1 VGRRWGRD
9 ESRHAGGGTTLIG
22 RYDPTLVLLSVLLAV
37 QGAYVSLALARN
49 TAAETG
55 LRRRL
60 MLAASAFVLG
70 TGIWTMHFVGMLAL
84 TLPVP
89 VDYDILL
96 TLVSA
101 LAAML
106 TVGVAVALAVAGP
119 PVGVNPGANRIL
131 LASVAMGLGISTMH
145 YLGMHA
151 MRMHGTLVHD
161 PAIVALSVAIAVAAS
176 ALSLWLAFGHGCQ
189 APLVVAAVAMAL
201 AISGMHYTAMW
212 AAHFHDGGHALA
224 DAGAP
229 AIPSGV
235 LAVVVA
241 VVAFVI
247 SAVFLLAL
255 VPDGAAVPGARRAG
269 TAPAPEEGRNG
280 RVPVLKNGATV
291 LLSQSDIVS
300 VEADAHYSRLFDGQ
314 ATYFCNLSISEVERR
329 LDPAR
334 FIRVHRSHIV
344 RKEAI
349 AGFRREGSHGHVRLS
364 CTPPREIPVSR
375 GRILTVQQAL
385 GV

>member
-1 VGRRWGRD
+1 
-9 ESRHAGGGTTLIG
+9 
-22 RYDPTLVLLSVLLAV
+22 VLLAV
-37 QGAYVSLALARN
+37 QGAYVSLALARD

-60 MLAASAFVLG
+60 MLAASSFVLG

-84 TLPVP
+84 SLPVP

-96 TLVSA
+96 TLISA
-101 LAAML
+101 LAAIL

-119 PVGVNPGANRIL
+119 PLGTKPGVNRIL
-131 LASVAMGLGISTMH
+131 LASVAMGLGIATMH
-145 YLGMHA
+145 YIGMHA

-161 PAIVALSVAIAVAAS
+161 PLIVALSVAIAVASS
-176 ALSLWLAFGHGCQ
+176 ALSLWLAFGHGRR

-212 AAHFHDGGHALA
+212 AADFTDGGHVAA
-224 DAGAP
+224 AGAGAP

-247 SAVFLLAL
+247 SAAFLLAL
-255 VPDGAAVPGARRAG
+255 VPDGAAAPGARKPG
-269 TAPAPEEGRNG
+269 PAPVVTVEERDG

-375 GRILTVQQAL
+375 GRILTVQQTL

>member
-1 VGRRWGRD
+1 M
-9 ESRHAGGGTTLIG
+9 
-22 RYDPTLVLLSVLLAV
+22 LLAV
-37 QGAYVSLALARN
+37 QGAYVSLALARD

-89 VDYDILL
+89 VDYDLLL

-106 TVGVAVALAVAGP
+106 TVGIAVALAVAGP
-119 PVGVNPGANRIL
+119 PLGGNPGANRIL
-131 LASVAMGLGISTMH
+131 LASVAMGLGIATMH

-161 PAIVALSVAIAVAAS
+161 PVIVALSVAIAVASS
-176 ALSLWLAFGHGCQ
+176 ALSLWLAFGHGRR

-212 AAHFHDGGHALA
+212 AADFSDAGHVMAGA
-224 DAGAP
+224 GAGAP

-247 SAVFLLAL
+247 SAAFLLAL
-255 VPDGAAVPGARRAG
+255 VPDGGAAPGARKAG
-269 TAPAPEEGRNG
+269 PAAPPAEDGDG
-280 RVPVLKNGATV
+280 RVPVLKNGTTV
-291 LLSQSDIVS
+291 LLRQADIVS